1 MKSSIFSAAPGYISY
16 SQRSACEDYFVIIRC
31 LFCLLA
37 KISKPSLAL
46 IEFILCLFW
55 LLGNL
60 FCMTAG
66 V

>member
-1 MKSSIFSAAPGYISY
+1 MKLSIFSAAPRCISY
-16 SQRSACEDYFVIIRC
+16 SQRSACADDFFIRC
-31 LFCLLA
+31 VFCLLT
-37 KISKPSLAL
+37 KINKPSLAL

-60 FCMTAG
+60 FCMNG